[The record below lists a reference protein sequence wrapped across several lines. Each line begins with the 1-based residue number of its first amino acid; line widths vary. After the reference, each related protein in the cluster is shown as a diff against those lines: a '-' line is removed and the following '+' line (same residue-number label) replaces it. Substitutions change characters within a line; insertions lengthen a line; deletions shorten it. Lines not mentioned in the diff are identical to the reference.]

1 MLFYFKILFVI
12 LLMHLGS
19 LFSFETSLNPF
30 QCKSSLYNTGSLS
43 ATSGRDFLF
52 NNKITQNAERWFR

>member
-1 MLFYFKILFVI
+1 
-12 LLMHLGS
+12 MHLGS